1 MDKQQIPYFIDF
13 APAYL
18 HTTGELHKKNIQ
30 KGTDQTKRPRPSYVS
45 EFSPVPVN
53 LFYNLGI

>member
-1 MDKQQIPYFIDF
+1 MKKKKFNKFQEGISIEEEIIKKMMHKQQIPYFIDF

-30 KGTDQTKRPRPSYVS
+30 NVYT
-45 EFSPVPVN
+45 
-53 LFYNLGI
+53 